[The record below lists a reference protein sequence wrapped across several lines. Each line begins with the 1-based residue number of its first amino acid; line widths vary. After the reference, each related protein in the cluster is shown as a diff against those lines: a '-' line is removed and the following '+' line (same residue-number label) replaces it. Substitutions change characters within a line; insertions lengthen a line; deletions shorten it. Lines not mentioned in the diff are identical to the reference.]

1 MNEYINMESSD
12 YGLDPKAESKKQR
25 HIIIIFAILLICVIL
40 GIFIFYLLNIGEVS
54 AAKGYVKEHY
64 GDKYEY
70 AASKAVYTGGNC
82 VMSPKES
89 VTVIFQ
95 GKDFSM
101 ITVVVKDG
109 KVEEKVG

>member
-54 AAKGYVKEHY
+54 AAKGYVKENY
-64 GDKYEY
+64 GEQYIY
-70 AASKAVYTGGNC
+70 VSSKAVYSMGNC
-82 VMSPKES
+82 VLSPKES
-89 VTVIFQ
+89 VIVTFQ
-95 GKDFSM
+95 GNDLSVINVIVKNG
-101 ITVVVKDG
+101 TVTAG
-109 KVEEKVG
+109 